1 MGANTREFANFVND
15 GLHWKKLAHYDQ
27 AGNTATSFQFNSG
40 LYQSGYDF
48 YRIVGRIGGSQA
60 SGNATIQ
67 VRWVN
72 SGGSTV
78 NSGYYSGNFTHH
90 SSAADST
97 GAGSN
102 VGQGYVVVYSPSTAS
117 MMMDAIYVP
126 EDGHMYGFCR
136 YHNQSTQLGV
146 SVFSVRNNTSY
157 AYGLQFSN
165 SAGNNI
171 TPIDFTTY
179 GANISGSLGG
189 LS

>member
-27 AGNTATSFQFNSG
+27 AGNTATQFQFNSG
-40 LYQSGYDF
+40 LYQSGYDI
-48 YRIVGRIGGSQA
+48 YRIVGRVGGSQA
-60 SGNATIQ
+60 TGNSAIR

-72 SGGSTV
+72 SSGSTV

-90 SSAADST
+90 SGSADAT
-97 GAGSN
+97 GASSN
-102 VGQGYVVVYSPSTAS
+102 STVGYIVAQSPSTGS
-117 MMMDAIYVP
+117 MMMDGIYLP
-126 EDGHMYGFCR
+126 EDGHMYGFVR

-157 AYGLQFSN
+157 AYGLFFDN
-165 SAGNNI
+165 SSGNNI
-171 TPIDFTTY
+171 TAIDFTTY

>member
-1 MGANTREFANFVND
+1 MGQYTREFANFVND

-48 YRIVGRIGGSQA
+48 YRVVGRVGGSQA
-60 SGNATIQ
+60 TGNSALQ

-72 SGGSTV
+72 SGGSIVT
-78 NSGYYSGNFTHH
+78 SGYYSGNYTYH
-90 SSAADST
+90 SGAANANGS
-97 GAGSN
+97 GSN
-102 VGQGYVVVYSPSTAS
+102 TTHGFMCVNTPSTAS
-117 MMMDAIYVP
+117 MMIDAIYVP
-126 EDGHMYGFCR
+126 QDGHMYGFCR

-157 AYGLQFSN
+157 AYGLDFTN

-171 TPIDFTTY
+171 TAIDFTTY

>member
-40 LYQSGYDF
+40 LYQGGYDI
-48 YRIVGRIGGSQA
+48 YRIVGRVGGSQA
-60 SGNATIQ
+60 SGNASIQ

-72 SGGSTV
+72 SSGTVV
-78 NSGYYSGNFTHH
+78 NSGYYSGNSAYH
-90 SSAADST
+90 SSAAFATGASSNSST
-97 GAGSN
+97 GFIVA
-102 VGQGYVVVYSPSTAS
+102 QSPSTGS
-117 MMMDAIYVP
+117 MMMDGIYLP
-126 EDGHMYGFCR
+126 QDGHMYGFVR